1 MVFSQGV
8 NMKNGDHMFF
18 MKFFFL
24 NWMDHLSTDSALY
37 VIIIIITV
45 IISLQIPEGGT
56 GDSGRERTKTF
67 TYDFS
72 FYSAD
77 TKSPDYVSQ
86 EMV

>member
-1 MVFSQGV
+1 MVIIV
-8 NMKNGDHMFF
+8 YILRRKNF
-18 MKFFFL
+18 KL
-24 NWMDHLSTDSALY
+24 DHLSPDSA
-37 VIIIIITV
+37 VIIIL
-45 IISLQIPEGGT
+45 SLQIPEGGS

-86 EMV
+86 EMVRYFQNLYFGLFSY

>member
-1 MVFSQGV
+1 MVIIVYFLRR
-8 NMKNGDHMFF
+8 KNF
-18 MKFFFL
+18 KL
-24 NWMDHLSTDSALY
+24 DHLSTNSALL
-37 VIIIIITV
+37 IIITL
-45 IISLQIPEGGT
+45 SLQIPEGGT

-86 EMV
+86 EMVRYFQNLYFGLFSC